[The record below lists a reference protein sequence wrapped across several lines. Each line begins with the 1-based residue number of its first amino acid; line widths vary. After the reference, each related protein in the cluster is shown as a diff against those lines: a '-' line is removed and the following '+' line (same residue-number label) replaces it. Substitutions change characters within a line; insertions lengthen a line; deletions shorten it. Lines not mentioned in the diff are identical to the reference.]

1 MADITVVVE
10 DRGLLRGLV
19 KLVPLEKVA
28 ATLRRRVEVANVLKM
43 NSCSKFFLVRKMKK
57 AELALTQRRA
67 QLDALATQ
75 DLPPIGFFVTFEHE
89 RTVQVA
95 MDLWKPNASKKA
107 PAPAAAATS
116 PAPTARKLKDILKC
130 CGKTKA
136 RKITWGQG
144 RVDLRLRAYEAP
156 LPQNVMYENLPVR
169 FKASTKARRCCS
181 TCILFGIL
189 ICSMVIAI
197 LAVQAKKMA
206 NTFSTRLHDVMG
218 IDTSLPAVLES
229 LNSSTPITSIG
240 PGNTCTNES
249 SALLTAQLSEPI
261 DLIRDLAAAWDA
273 GGLTTDLLQ
282 LLVALLNCWAVPAM
296 LCTLRLLEPHA
307 HPNVCACLHLCA
319 HAA

>member
-1 MADITVVVE
+1 MLWE
-10 DRGLLRGLV
+10 DQGAQDHVGARPSGPSAPRVRGT
-19 KLVPLEKVA
+19 VA
-28 ATLRRRVEVANVLKM
+28 AERDVREPPRSIQSFNEGTPVL
-43 NSCSKFFLVRKMKK
+43 LHVHPVWHPH
-57 AELALTQRRA
+57 L
-67 QLDALATQ
+67 LDG
-75 DLPPIGFFVTFEHE
+75 DCH
-89 RTVQVA
+89 
-95 MDLWKPNASKKA
+95 
-107 PAPAAAATS
+107 
-116 PAPTARKLKDILKC
+116 
-130 CGKTKA
+130 
-136 RKITWGQG
+136 
-144 RVDLRLRAYEAP
+144 
-156 LPQNVMYENLPVR
+156 
-169 FKASTKARRCCS
+169 
-181 TCILFGIL
+181 
-189 ICSMVIAI
+189 